1 MKRLIVLAPA
11 ALLVLAGCATDP
23 NARYARADCKVAPLS
38 SSFGA
43 PKRVDPLAQK
53 QAEMDLASSS
63 YRMRNLNRPG
73 FNNVEEALR
82 DCY

>member
-1 MKRLIVLAPA
+1 MKRLFVFAPA
-11 ALLVLAGCATDP
+11 ALLMLAGCATDP
-23 NARYARADCKVAPLS
+23 NAQYAKADCKVAPLS

-43 PKRVDPLAQK
+43 PKPVSTLAQR
-53 QAEMDLASSS
+53 QAEMDLASSG